1 MRYGDKAGRADEA
14 IWLYNIELHSA
25 MTNHFVLLTIVCY
38 AASLG
43 GYVGFLATA
52 RRDVGL
58 AATALLLGGIVAHYF
73 ALMERSRVT
82 HTVPYDDLY
91 GSLSLFAW
99 LLAATYLGL
108 ELFHR
113 QRSVGAF
120 VLPVVLGVF
129 AVSSAGT
136 STVATP
142 PPGGGPLLALHIT
155 LNVLGYA
162 AFALSFVLSLIY
174 LIQNRLLRNR
184 RLGSVIWRFP
194 ALEVLERM
202 SRSSVV
208 VGLISLLVGI
218 ALGFL
223 WMNRI
228 WGHYWNGDPKEIIT
242 LVILAAYAAYLW
254 LGRTTAWR
262 GARASALCVVN
273 FVFVLFSYSVVNLY
287 LSNFHRYF

>member
-1 MRYGDKAGRADEA
+1 MTPL
-14 IWLYNIELHSA
+14 IA
-25 MTNHFVLLTIVCY
+25 MTNHLVLLTIVCY
-38 AASLG
+38 AASLA
-43 GYVGFLATA
+43 GYLAFLASA
-52 RRDVGL
+52 RRGVGL
-58 AATALLLGGIVAHYF
+58 AATILLVAGIGLHYLALL
-73 ALMERSRVT
+73 ERSRWS

-120 VLPVVLGVF
+120 VLPVVLVVF

-142 PPGGGPLLALHIT
+142 PPARGPLLALHIT

-184 RLGSVIWRFP
+184 RPGNIIWRFP
-194 ALEVLERM
+194 ALDVLERM
-202 SRSSVV
+202 SRSSVI
-208 VGLISLLVGI
+208 VGLLSLVVGI
-218 ALGFL
+218 AFGFL

-242 LVILAAYAAYLW
+242 LVILAAYAGYLW

-262 GARASALCVVN
+262 GARASALCVFN

-287 LSNFHRYF
+287 LSSFHRYF